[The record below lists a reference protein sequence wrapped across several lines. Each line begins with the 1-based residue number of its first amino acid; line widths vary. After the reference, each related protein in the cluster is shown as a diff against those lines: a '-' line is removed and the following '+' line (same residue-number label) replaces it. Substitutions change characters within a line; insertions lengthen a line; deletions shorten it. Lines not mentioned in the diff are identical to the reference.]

1 MNDQSTVK
9 LIQMLTFIL
18 IPIIILIF
26 VSIIILVVFLLK
38 RKSKQTTN
46 TNNVSKSN
54 NSTKTT
60 NKQPVFNFMEFD
72 TIKDSMIIQKNG
84 TKFLMVFECQGI
96 NYDLMSNIEKASVE
110 EGFVQFL
117 NTLRNQI
124 QIYIQTRAVNLEK
137 SLETY
142 RKKVNAVETKLRN
155 MQMQYKQMKDSGEY
169 SDEQLKRAFF
179 EVTKQSN
186 LYEYGKSVLQDTE
199 RMNLNKNILNKR
211 YYIVVPYYAA
221 EAGNDNLGKSEI
233 HEIAFSELYTR
244 CQSLIRSLSTC
255 GVRGKILRSTE
266 LAELLYMAYNR
277 DEAETF
283 GIDKAIEAGY
293 SEMYS
298 TAPDVLKKKM
308 REIDKVI
315 EENAIK
321 LANEKV
327 DQARSEIEQQVE
339 EKEQNIDELI
349 EQMAKEII
357 KENEQYIGRDVK
369 EKAIEK
375 IDGTEEGGIIDGK
388 TKTRGRKKRTTV

>member
-255 GVRGKILRSTE
+255 GVRGKILRSKE
-266 LAELLYMAYNR
+266 LVDLLYVAYNR

>member
-1 MNDQSTVK
+1 MNYQSTDK
-9 LIQMLTFIL
+9 LIQMLTFKL

-46 TNNVSKSN
+46 TNNGSKSN

-155 MQMQYKQMKDSGEY
+155 MQMQYEQMKDSGEY

-308 REIDKVI
+308 RELDKVI

-357 KENEQYIGRDVK
+357 KENEQYIGRD
-369 EKAIEK
+369 
-375 IDGTEEGGIIDGK
+375 GTEEGGIIDGK

>member
-46 TNNVSKSN
+46 TNNGSKSN

-155 MQMQYKQMKDSGEY
+155 MQMQYEQMKDSGEY

-211 YYIVVPYYAA
+211 YYIVVPYYAS

-255 GVRGKILRSTE
+255 GVRGRILKSNE

-298 TAPDVLKKKM
+298 TAPDVLRKKM
-308 REIDKVI
+308 RELDKVI

-357 KENEQYIGRDVK
+357 NENEQYIGKDVK

-375 IDGTEEGGIIDGK
+375 IDSTEEGGIIDGK